1 MMGKDSTYTSRATAE
16 RLADK
21 QHEISVTEFFEKN
34 KQILGFD
41 SRTKSLLMGVK
52 EAVDN
57 SLDACEE
64 AEILPDIVVKIQ
76 KTGDDEYHVSIED
89 NGPGIVHRAMPNV
102 FGRLLYGSRFHAMRQ
117 SRGQQGIGISATVMF
132 ANISTGHPAHVV
144 SRIEGKDEIAWS
156 MDIAVDTKTNR
167 PLVTNDKAVP
177 WMDKE
182 HGTLIEYTTK
192 GRYINGRQ
200 GIFEYLKETAIV
212 NPHARIEF
220 HDPEGKKWVFERA
233 TDTMPPKAAEIK
245 PHPSGME
252 IGDMMTYSSLSEQK
266 TVKDFLSKDFCRMTP
281 RLAGEVCDKAGVDPS
296 SAPGDLG
303 REGSK
308 KLIEGI
314 SKVKIMA
321 PPSDCLSPIG
331 DMLIKKGLMHILDGE
346 RPEFYATPVT
356 RPAHVLNGN
365 PFTVEAG
372 IVYGG
377 DIPSD
382 GQVTIMRFANRVPL
396 LFQQGADIITKAV
409 GEVDWRRYGLE
420 QRGGKGIPY
429 GPAIILVHVAST
441 KVPFTSEGK
450 EAVASFPELEEEI
463 VAALKGS
470 ARSLKTHL
478 NKMAKKEKTHEKFDI
493 VQKILPDLA
502 AKVSEELGKPVP
514 DISRTV
520 SKIMNVIWF
529 EPSSSFDKKTGTR
542 HIKFDIYNY
551 TVRPRRFM
559 IHLPLPKEAIGKSVT
574 ENPLVD
580 SVSPDGKTQFLID
593 GLEPSGSISLEF
605 DLTGE
610 MADTYDLDEVYISG
624 VNPVIVMGAEG
635 LPGDWGIKG
644 LEITETEELD
654 DAAEDAEEEKL
665 EEEEMEFEKEAGND
679 E

>member
-220 HDPEGKKWVFERA
+220 HDPESKKWVFERA

>member
-321 PPSDCLSPIG
+321 PPADCLSPIG

-654 DAAEDAEEEKL
+654 DSAEDAEEEKL

>member
-321 PPSDCLSPIG
+321 PPADCLSPIG

-654 DAAEDAEEEKL
+654 DTAEDAEEEKL

>member
-1 MMGKDSTYTSRATAE
+1 MGTEGALTGRATAE

-64 AEILPDIVVKIQ
+64 AEMLPDIIVKIE
-76 KTGDDEYHVSIED
+76 KVGDEEYKVSIED

-144 SRIEGKDEIAWS
+144 SRIEDPKEPAWS

-167 PLVTNDKAVP
+167 PLVTNDRAVP
-177 WMDKE
+177 WPDKP

-192 GRYINGRQ
+192 GRYVNGRQ

-233 TDTMPPKAAEIK
+233 TETMPPKAAEIK

-252 IGDMMTYSSLSEQK
+252 IGDMMTYSSLSKEP
-266 TVKDFLSKDFCRMTP
+266 TVKDFLEHDFCRMTG
-281 RLAGEVCDKAGVDPS
+281 RLAEDICKKAGVSPK
-296 SAPGDLG
+296 SAPADLG
-303 REGSK
+303 REGSR

-314 SKVKIMA
+314 SQVKILP

-331 DMLIKKGLMHILDGE
+331 DVLIKKGLMHILDGE

-356 RPAHVLNGN
+356 RPAHTYNGN

-377 DIPSD
+377 DIP
-382 GQVTIMRFANRVPL
+382 
-396 LFQQGADIITKAV
+396 
-409 GEVDWRRYGLE
+409 
-420 QRGGKGIPY
+420 
-429 GPAIILVHVAST
+429 
-441 KVPFTSEGK
+441 
-450 EAVASFPELEEEI
+450 
-463 VAALKGS
+463 
-470 ARSLKTHL
+470 
-478 NKMAKKEKTHEKFDI
+478 
-493 VQKILPDLA
+493 
-502 AKVSEELGKPVP
+502 
-514 DISRTV
+514 
-520 SKIMNVIWF
+520 
-529 EPSSSFDKKTGTR
+529 
-542 HIKFDIYNY
+542 
-551 TVRPRRFM
+551 
-559 IHLPLPKEAIGKSVT
+559 
-574 ENPLVD
+574 
-580 SVSPDGKTQFLID
+580 
-593 GLEPSGSISLEF
+593 
-605 DLTGE
+605 
-610 MADTYDLDEVYISG
+610 
-624 VNPVIVMGAEG
+624 
-635 LPGDWGIKG
+635 
-644 LEITETEELD
+644 
-654 DAAEDAEEEKL
+654 
-665 EEEEMEFEKEAGND
+665 
-679 E
+679 